1 MKQTKIEDVQLYH
14 ELIQKMRNFFLM
26 KGFTEIPD
34 GIRLAILAACE
45 NPHSI
50 MTYNITDEK
59 GESVTYPLQQTN
71 QMVLEE
77 VLLENPELEG
87 VFCIT
92 TSYRDEKN
100 PIPSRHKKVFKM
112 VEFEMKGNMKDL
124 VKFQSELLEYLG
136 FDSPVEV
143 NYEDVCEEYGGVSI
157 LEDEHESRMW
167 KEKGSVISLQNF
179 PRRTNPFWNMLGQ
192 GNGIFNK
199 VDVILYG
206 QETFGSAERSCN
218 VNEMRE
224 MFYTIEDGKYSEKL
238 FELFSKERVEEE
250 LEEFLKHNFIPRVG
264 CGIGFSRLLR
274 AYKLLKNK

>member
-50 MTYNITDEK
+50 MTYNITDENGK
-59 GESVTYPLQQTN
+59 SVVYPLQQTN

-87 VFCIT
+87 VFCVT

-112 VEFEMKGNMKDL
+112 VEFEMKGDMKDL

-136 FDSPVEV
+136 FDKPIEV

-192 GNGIFNK
+192 GNGLFNK

-274 AYKLLKNK
+274 AYKLLKTI

>member
-1 MKQTKIEDVQLYH
+1 MKNTKIEDVQLYH

-50 MTYNITDEK
+50 MTYNITDENGK
-59 GESVTYPLQQTN
+59 SVVYPLQQTN

-112 VEFEMKGNMKDL
+112 VEFEMKGDMKDL

-136 FDSPVEV
+136 FDKPIEV

-192 GNGIFNK
+192 GNGLFNK

-206 QETFGSAERSCN
+206 QETFGSAERSCD

-274 AYKLLKNK
+274 AYKLLKI

>member
-1 MKQTKIEDVQLYH
+1 MKNTKIEDVQLYH
-14 ELIQKMRNFFLM
+14 ELIQKMRNFFLI

-45 NPHSI
+45 NPNSI

-136 FDSPVEV
+136 FDKPIEV

-179 PRRTNPFWNMLGQ
+179 PRRTNPFWNMIGQ
-192 GNGIFNK
+192 GNGLFNK

-206 QETFGSAERSCN
+206 QETFGSAERSCD

-238 FELFSKERVEEE
+238 FELFGKERVEEE
-250 LEEFLKHNFIPRVG
+250 LEEFLKHDFIPRVG

-274 AYKLLKNK
+274 AYKLLKIT

>member
-1 MKQTKIEDVQLYH
+1 MKNTKIEDVQLYH

-50 MTYNITDEK
+50 MTYNITNEK

-87 VFCIT
+87 VFCVT

-136 FDSPVEV
+136 FDKPIEV

-167 KEKGSVISLQNF
+167 KEKGNVVSLQNF
-179 PRRTNPFWNMLGQ
+179 PIRTNPFWNMLGQ
-192 GNGIFNK
+192 GNGLFNK

-218 VNEMRE
+218 VSEMRE

-238 FELFSKERVEEE
+238 FELFGKERVEEE
-250 LEEFLKHNFIPRVG
+250 IEEFLKHDFIPRVG

-274 AYKLLKNK
+274 AYKLLKMI

>member
-14 ELIQKMRNFFLM
+14 ELIQKMRNFFLI

>member
-34 GIRLAILAACE
+34 GIRLSILAACE

-50 MTYNITDEK
+50 MTYNITDENGK
-59 GESVTYPLQQTN
+59 SMVYPLQQTN

-179 PRRTNPFWNMLGQ
+179 PRRTNPFWNMFGQ
-192 GNGIFNK
+192 GNGLFNK

-224 MFYTIEDGKYSEKL
+224 MFYTIEDGKYSKKL

-274 AYKLLKNK
+274 AYKLLKMI

>member
-1 MKQTKIEDVQLYH
+1 
-14 ELIQKMRNFFLM
+14 
-26 KGFTEIPD
+26 
-34 GIRLAILAACE
+34 
-45 NPHSI
+45 
-50 MTYNITDEK
+50 MTYNITDENGK
-59 GESVTYPLQQTN
+59 SVVYPLQQTN

-112 VEFEMKGNMKDL
+112 VEFEMKGDMKDL

-136 FDSPVEV
+136 FDKPIEV

-192 GNGIFNK
+192 GNGLFNK

-206 QETFGSAERSCN
+206 QETFGSAERSCD

-274 AYKLLKNK
+274 AYKLLKI